1 MESERGH
8 RRGLAAWTR
17 SGTLGPMS
25 VLLAWLVLIV
35 FFVLPLV
42 HVAVSPKAGPW
53 LPPPGA
59 RCPFGPRVGWLVL
72 VLFLGPIGW
81 LMFLASRR
89 LRPVNGPRS

>member
-1 MESERGH
+1 MGSVRQ
-8 RRGLAAWTR
+8 
-17 SGTLGPMS
+17 SGSMGPFI
-25 VLLAWLVLIV
+25 AWLILIV
-35 FFVLPLV
+35 GFILPLV

-59 RCPFGPRVGWLVL
+59 RCPFGPRVGWIVL

-89 LRPVNGPRS
+89 RRTVRGPSTDYQD